1 MKKQLF
7 LLIIIAFISTCLFI
21 PKAYAGSYSSYK
33 VKYKCPVRTK
43 ADENSDSLMSGNDVI
58 KVVVNQELEYIKTE
72 LGPNNGKQNQE
83 WYAVKFDYAAREYT
97 GYVAKA
103 CMYDVVK
110 YTYND
115 DDIFEESIKSF
126 PESYKPYLRKLH
138 AKYPSWK
145 FEADFNKLKWSDALE
160 AESQKGTSAISH
172 LYPSLIFKDETNPD
186 GIVVDGY
193 TWYAPAK
200 DAVAYYL
207 DPRNFLT
214 DKHMFMFEKLSYNS
228 SQDSAVAGILK
239 GSFMDDNFTEDGKN
253 KTYADAF
260 IEAGKATGVSSVHL
274 ASRSLLE
281 MGTTKSSAASGTV
294 PGYEGFYNFYNIG
307 ATSGADNYL
316 KGLQKAKDEGW
327 NSIQKAITG
336 GANFIGLGYITKGQY
351 TLYYQKF
358 NVASDRV
365 YNPYTHQYQTNIMA
379 PSTEASS
386 IYNSYKGIDKLSS
399 AYTFTIPVYDNMPST
414 AYKVSRTDTVGGND
428 YTEEE
433 KPNEENKEDDK
444 KEEENKEPEK
454 PKEPV
459 VSPEEKVSKAGY
471 SLSTGYLTKVTYLQ
485 DVSEIKTKFI
495 NLGYQ
500 VSIIDVNW
508 KSKVNGKVSTGD
520 RLSVDN
526 KVYEIIVYGD
536 STGDGIINTKDLL
549 AIQKYILGVKEFSN
563 AFKISSDANKD
574 GIINTKDLLRIQKA
588 ILGLSQLEQ

>member
-1 MKKQLF
+1 MKKQLL
-7 LLIIIAFISTCLFI
+7 LLIVIAFISSFLLM
-21 PKAYAGSYSSYK
+21 PKAYAGSYNSYK

-43 ADENSDSLMSGNDVI
+43 ADENSESLMSGNDVI
-58 KVVVNQELEYIKTE
+58 KVVVDQELEYIKTE
-72 LGPNNGKQNQE
+72 LGPNNGKKNQE

-103 CMYDVVK
+103 CMYDVVT

-115 DDIFEESIKSF
+115 DTSFEESIKNF

-172 LYPSLIFKDETNPD
+172 LYPSLIFKDEANPD
-186 GIVVDGY
+186 GIIVDGY

-228 SQDSAVAGILK
+228 SQDSAVTGILK

-253 KTYADAF
+253 KTYAEAF
-260 IEAGKATGVSSVHL
+260 IEAGKSTGVSSVHL

-294 PGYEGFYNFYNIG
+294 PGYEGYYNFYNIG

-316 KGLQKAKDEGW
+316 KGLQRAKDEGW

-336 GANFIGLGYITKGQY
+336 GANFIGSSYIKKGQD
-351 TLYYQKF
+351 TLYFQKF
-358 NVASDRV
+358 NVSSYTQRKV
-365 YNPYTHQYQTNIMA
+365 YAYQYQTNIMA

-386 IYNSYKGIDKLSS
+386 IYNSYKNINKLGEG
-399 AYTFTIPVYDNMPST
+399 YTFTIPVYDNMPST

-471 SLSTGYLTKVTYLQ
+471 SLITGYLTKIAYNSDISTIRSNITNQKGNVGSMNSSWNT
-485 DVSEIKTKFI
+485 KTSGI
-495 NLGYQ
+495 
-500 VSIIDVNW
+500 
-508 KSKVNGKVSTGD
+508 VSTGD
-520 RLSVDN
+520 LISVDE
-526 KVYEIIVYGD
+526 KVFQVVVYGD
-536 STGDGIINTKDLL
+536 CSGDGVISIKDLL
-549 AIQKYILGVKEFSN
+549 LVQKYLLKSQDITGAYNVAADVSKDGSVTIKDLLLIQKYLLGNGS
-563 AFKISSDANKD
+563 I
-574 GIINTKDLLRIQKA
+574 
-588 ILGLSQLEQ
+588 EQ